1 MGCIRIDR
9 DVTARFHRRPNCVSA
24 AMPASQWPQEER
36 RAGWLA
42 KRARS
47 LRWRITLALC
57 ASLAIHLATLVG
69 LSIPEAEHVELG
81 EGPPLVAHILPLA
94 PAAAPEARAV
104 AAHPRRSAKPTPK
117 APTAARPAPLP
128 VDTVVPAPLP
138 TEPVVPAA
146 PPGNA
151 AATEDARARTDA
163 ARPEPELNE
172 RPAEPPIAF
181 PERIELEF
189 DIAKNDKE
197 GTVGRVVHRFER
209 DGAHYVIRSVSTAAG
224 IAALF
229 VTGRY
234 VQESRGVLT
243 PQGFQPEQ
251 FVVRRGRVERS
262 ESTAF
267 DWPSSRATVSADGN
281 SREWLLQP
289 GAQDQLS
296 YLHQLSFLVADPSLA
311 SVMVTNGRRF
321 YNAKIEILGR
331 ETIATGLGPVN
342 ALRVRSQPE
351 GESRMDVWLAT
362 DYGNLPVKVRVRD
375 RRGEELEQVLTA
387 MKVK

>member
-1 MGCIRIDR
+1 M
-9 DVTARFHRRPNCVSA
+9 SA
-24 AMPASQWPQEER
+24 ATPALQPPQGEH
-36 RAGWLA
+36 RAAWLA
-42 KRARS
+42 QRTRS
-47 LRWRITLALC
+47 LRWRITLALA
-57 ASLAIHLATLVG
+57 ASLAIHLATLAG
-69 LSIPEAEHVELG
+69 LAIYEIEHVELDQS
-81 EGPPLVAHILPLA
+81 PPLVARILPLA
-94 PAAAPEARAV
+94 PIAAPEAKPAAV
-104 AAHPRRSAKPTPK
+104 RPKRSANPSPK
-117 APTAARPAPLP
+117 AATTALPGSLPVEPVVTAPLP
-128 VDTVVPAPLP
+128 AGPVVPAPP
-138 TEPVVPAA
+138 PDKTAAASDSRARAEPAKPVPA
-146 PPGNA
+146 
-151 AATEDARARTDA
+151 T
-163 ARPEPELNE
+163 NE
-172 RPAEPPIAF
+172 RPAEAPIAF

-197 GTVGRVVHRFER
+197 GTVGRVVHRVER
-209 DGAHYVIRSVSTAAG
+209 DGAHYVIRSESMAVG

-234 VQESRGVLT
+234 VQESRGTLT
-243 PQGFQPEQ
+243 PQGLQPDQ

-267 DWPSSRATVSADGN
+267 DWTSSRATVSADGN
-281 SREWLLQP
+281 TREWLLQP

-296 YLHQLSFLVADPSLA
+296 YLHQLSFLIADPSLA

-321 YNAKIEILGR
+321 YSAKIEILGM
-331 ETIATGLGPVN
+331 ETIATGLGPVI

-351 GESRMDVWLAT
+351 GESRMDVWLAP